1 MTHFALPDRI
11 LRFSKLISDAGG
23 TAYIAGGCV
32 RDHLLGIESKD
43 IDLEIH
49 GLPEELLVDIIKQ
62 FPPWKAVG
70 KAFGVW
76 KLLPANEHEL
86 EIDVA
91 LPQQAGEVTP
101 FIGTK
106 AACIRR
112 DLTINAMLWN
122 IKTQTLEDPFN
133 GKDDLEQ
140 RRLKATHPEHFAED
154 PLRVFRVAQFAGRL
168 QCSVAPDLE
177 ALCKRL
183 TQTSLFPTL
192 PKERVITE
200 LEKGWFKSIEP
211 HVAIRWMVVLEA
223 LQRYL
228 PTFASL
234 SDEAWKRTY
243 HRIEYAAGLRD
254 RLERGHSMGLFWAM
268 LTHELTEAER
278 TVIFNQLTIER
289 FHGFPIRRSFE
300 HLDDYVAC
308 LTSESSRV
316 AQNNV
321 GEHIRPG
328 FVYDVAEC
336 ATLGQAVSVLENRQQ
351 STERGLID
359 KPLPRLVSG
368 KDLLNI
374 GLQGA
379 DVGIWMNK
387 IRNEQIHERLS
398 NKTEAL
404 KWVKENI

>member
-1 MTHFALPDRI
+1 MTPFALPDRV
-11 LRFSKLISDAGG
+11 LRFSKLISNAGG

-49 GLPEELLVDIIKQ
+49 GLPEEPLVNIIKQ

-76 KLLPANEHEL
+76 KLLPANQHEL

-91 LPQQAGEVTP
+91 LPQQAGEITP

-122 IKTQTLEDPFN
+122 IETQTLEDPFN

-168 QCSVAPDLE
+168 QCSVDPDLE
-177 ALCKRL
+177 TLCKRL

-192 PKERVITE
+192 PKERVLTE
-200 LEKGWFKSIEP
+200 LEKGWFKSVEP

-234 SDEAWKRTY
+234 GDEAWERTY
-243 HRIEYAAGLRD
+243 KRVEYAAGLRD

-289 FHGFPIRRSFE
+289 FHGFPIRRSFDD
-300 HLDDYVAC
+300 LDTYVES

-316 AQNNV
+316 AQNKV

-336 ATLGQAVSVLENRQQ
+336 TTLGQAVSVLENRQH

-368 KDLLNI
+368 KDLLNL

-379 DVGIWMNK
+379 DVGVWMNK

-398 NKTEAL
+398 NHTEAL